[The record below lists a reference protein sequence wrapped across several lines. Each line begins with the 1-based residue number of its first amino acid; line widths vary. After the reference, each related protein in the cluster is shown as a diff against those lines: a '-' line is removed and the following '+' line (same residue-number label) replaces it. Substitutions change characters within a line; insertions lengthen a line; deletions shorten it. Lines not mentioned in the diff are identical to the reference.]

1 MMKEF
6 ASLNYPQCSLWC
18 FLNVDVTELFRSYF
32 CYEKSKW
39 LEDKRRIDLLEEMGI
54 LIKLEN
60 HLKSSFKSDRLT
72 WI

>member
-1 MMKEF
+1 MMKELT
-6 ASLNYPQCSLWC
+6 SLNYPQCSLWC

-32 CYEKSKW
+32 CYEKNKW
-39 LEDKRRIDLLEEMGI
+39 LEDERRIDLLEETGI

-60 HLKSSFKSDRLT
+60 HLKSSFESDRLT